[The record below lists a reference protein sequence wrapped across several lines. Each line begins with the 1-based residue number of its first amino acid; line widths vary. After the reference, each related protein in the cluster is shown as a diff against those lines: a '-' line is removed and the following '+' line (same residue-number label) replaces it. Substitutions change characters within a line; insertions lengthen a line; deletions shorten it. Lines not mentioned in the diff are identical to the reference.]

1 MDQLGAQ
8 KCGDLQPD
16 PAHLHQRRR
25 GGLLQVN
32 RHTAGTYGGV
42 ICSYFR
48 DSCGGNIGMGG
59 LLQVNCHA
67 EGTIGGDHTSPTP
80 PHSPCPPTPPPSQSN
95 QLRALTQ
102 RSLEAYVAFFSRHP
116 PVPQVDPQQDT
127 LLWRGP
133 AVFVLDLVVV
143 EGQPAFKPTFQECDD
158 VVSVGGLGGLRM

>member
-32 RHTAGTYGGV
+32 RHTAGTDGGYYGV
-42 ICSYFR
+42 TSEIPVVV
-48 DSCGGNIGMGG
+48 GMGD
-59 LLQVNCHA
+59 LLQVNRNA
-67 EGTIGGDHTSPTP
+67 EVTYRGDHTP
-80 PHSPCPPTPPPSQSN
+80 PLPSQSN
-95 QLRALTQ
+95 QLRGLTQ

-158 VVSVGGLGGLRM
+158 VVSLGGQGGSVCEEVGELRGY